1 LAKTGCLDISWTLI
15 SSFQPS
21 KALILLVASCLVWV
35 LGISTALVFFFGSDA
50 KLGWILAGSLVL
62 SAMVWLLVMAREI
75 RQAIDLSGYYVP
87 GDSLIEQCKGP
98 EVSASLTQAISH
110 QAGPTFFKAD
120 PVKSPP
126 ARIRTPR
133 RRSIALPRKPAAGR

>member
-1 LAKTGCLDISWTLI
+1 LI

-50 KLGWILAGSLVL
+50 KLGWILAGSLVF

-75 RQAIDLSGYYVP
+75 RQAIDLSEYHIA
-87 GDSLIEQCKGP
+87 GDSLIEQCRAIP
-98 EVSASLTQAISH
+98 IPVTQPQAISDG
-110 QAGPTFFKAD
+110 AGSSVFAAD
-120 PVKSPP
+120 PMKSPP